1 MTEFLNIGNIVLN
14 LFLFFLQ
21 VLVTVWNWWTLIYDL
36 TAFFLLLWSVY
47 HVTRF
52 MKGFLSDAV
61 VFLRWVMAGGVV
73 IMSSIVDI
81 GFIMVIIELFKFI
94 LVDVWMAVVAFNA
107 RVDVLSLNA
116 FAAFLV
122 VWFYMVCLIYVK
134 MSRLFI
140 CHSLSLLL
148 HLFKLWNSFM

>member
-21 VLVTVWNWWTLIYDL
+21 VLVTVWNWWTVIYDL

-52 MKGFLSDAV
+52 MKGFLSEAV
-61 VFLRWVMAGGVV
+61 VFLRRAMAGGVV

-94 LVDVWMAVVAFNA
+94 LVDV
-107 RVDVLSLNA
+107 
-116 FAAFLV
+116 
-122 VWFYMVCLIYVK
+122 
-134 MSRLFI
+134 
-140 CHSLSLLL
+140 
-148 HLFKLWNSFM
+148 